1 MTEQSLVEKGFYG
14 DFGGS
19 YIPEDL
25 QKVLGKLAETI
36 SSHRQNLSV
45 VKSLHL
51 LASSMPSSERAGI
64 PLLIACLISLNNSVH
79 LFTIGVSS
87 PTLVS

>member
-25 QKVLGKLAETI
+25 QKVLEKLAETFEKYKDDPDFKKEYQEEAI
-36 SSHRQNLSV
+36 
-45 VKSLHL
+45 K
-51 LASSMPSSERAGI
+51 MWI
-64 PLLIACLISLNNSVH
+64 KCII
-79 LFTIGVSS
+79 
-87 PTLVS
+87 